1 MWHLPKI
8 DIKVIPHKEQ
18 RYDTAGDWQCNKRK
32 ISLQISQME
41 LMDYEFMVAVHELI
55 EVYLCKKAGI
65 TTEDVDKFD
74 MSNPQLDDPGRSPKA
89 PYHKQ
94 HMFAMKVEKMICKF
108 LLLSWDVYNQSFER
122 LVYKDDKKKK

>member
-18 RYDTAGDWQCNKRK
+18 RYDTVGDWQYSKRK

-41 LMDYEFMVAVHELI
+41 LMDYEFMVAIHELI

-65 TTEDVDKFD
+65 TTKEVDDFD
-74 MSNPQLDDPGRSPKA
+74 MANSESDDPGRSPKA
-89 PYHKQ
+89 PYHKE
-94 HMFAMKVEKMICKF
+94 HMFAMKIEHMICKF
-108 LLLSWDVYNQSFER
+108 LFLSWDAYNHSFER
-122 LVYKDDKKKK
+122 LVYKDDKKEK